1 MFDVKLRP
9 GNVQTAEEGGLH
21 SAAERHSTYRGY
33 DATYIDMM
41 AKTIRKNRSP
51 PAVEMTF

>member
-9 GNVQTAEEGGLH
+9 GNVQTAEEGELH

-41 AKTIRKNRSP
+41 ANTIRKNRSP